1 MSGVITACFNE
12 SGTRPDAN
20 EAFTILVI
28 GTANT
33 LKKCFNKGVG
43 SGSRPHDFAGKARII
58 SVTDLTDTG
67 TRRSK

>member
-33 LKKCFNKGVG
+33 LKNFFNKGVG
-43 SGSRPHDFAGKARII
+43 SGSRQHDFAE
-58 SVTDLTDTG
+58 
-67 TRRSK
+67 